1 MDRGSILQIV
11 SGFKPAVDGMGDFS
25 RRLGDALWKLHG
37 IRSHYLVF
45 KRPASPL
52 NPDEIAPNT
61 LSYFDAQTPPRAC
74 LEQIA
79 ELRRDV
85 RRDEAIHSALLH
97 YGPYGYSREGKPGEF
112 VDAMEELSK
121 SLRMLIF
128 FHEMSSSG
136 PPWKRAFW
144 TRGEQVRSLEKLL
157 KIADAAFTSNRKYYE
172 RLERMNAAHRPLV
185 QIPIFSNIGEPQ
197 KLATLEKRTRQLVI
211 FGPIATRIR
220 LYRDRRQEL
229 EKIVRLLRVTKIVDV
244 GPGASA
250 VIPVVLAGV
259 ELRSMGFMEE
269 QALSD
274 LLADSVAGIL
284 GYWPDVWEKSGVM
297 AAYEAHALL
306 PILVELEPRLLPEP
320 AYVPYLTAER
330 LERLADADG
339 VVSNDRLQNAVDA
352 AYAYYRGNQSV
363 ERCAEQ
369 IAQAAMRV

>member
-25 RRLGDALWKLHG
+25 RRLGDALWKEHG

-45 KRPASPL
+45 KRPPSPL
-52 NPDEIAPNT
+52 NPDEISPNT
-61 LSYFDAQTPPRAC
+61 LSYFDAQMPRGC

-79 ELRRDV
+79 TLNRDQ
-85 RRDEAIHSALLH
+85 AFHSALLH
-97 YGPYGYSREGKPGEF
+97 YGPYGYSREGRPGAF

-121 SLRMLIF
+121 SLRMLVF

-136 PPWKRAFW
+136 PLWKRAFW

-157 KIADAAFTSNRKYYE
+157 TIADAAFTSNRKYYE
-172 RLERMNAAHRPLV
+172 RLERMNTAHRPLV

-197 KLATLEKRTRQLVI
+197 ELTTLDRRTRQLVI
-211 FGPIATRIR
+211 FGQIATRIR

-229 EKIVRLLRVTKIVDV
+229 EKIVRLLQVTKIVDV
-244 GPGASA
+244 GPGASP
-250 VIPVVLAGV
+250 VIPAVLAGV
-259 ELRSMGFMEE
+259 ELRSTGFMEE
-269 QALSD
+269 QALSG
-274 LLADSVAGIL
+274 LLADSVAGII

-320 AYVPYLTAER
+320 VYVPYLTAER
-330 LERLADADG
+330 LERLADGDG
-339 VVSNDRLQNAVDA
+339 VVSNEQLQNAVDA
-352 AYAYYRGNQSV
+352 AYAYYRSNQSV
-363 ERCAEQ
+363 ERCAER
-369 IAQAAMRV
+369 IAQAALRA